1 MNKRD
6 SVATPPGDVA
16 QSFASDSSRATTEER
31 IHSDDALAGHHQE
44 TPGDSSP
51 AASTQSNMDAHAV
64 KHPAGEGIAVEQA
77 QAESHP
83 VEIAGARE
91 LPVTAQNYINMNLDQ
106 AFPLCII
113 LTNEKT
119 LPWVYESY
127 VQLFSTRLFRK
138 DVAGFRELTS
148 AEETE
153 EPGVADITLNFQAR
167 PLSEW
172 LKTAYIKEFL
182 GTEPEDIIAFAI
194 RSINLG
200 CYLRIEVDEFYLPNK
215 KPYGLRQFIHPILIY
230 GYDNNSGILLGIGFD
245 AQGFFTK
252 LTFKFEDFRRA
263 YQSSVSTV
271 AAKLNGR
278 PLVMQL
284 KFRIVRDTYPFSIER
299 FTSELGNY
307 LRSEKN
313 SKESYH
319 LLKFLP
325 QGTEESGNVK
335 WGFGVYEHLDDG
347 LKDQLAGKKSI
358 QYREFHL
365 LFEHKRVLSDALKFI
380 ISEFKVRG
388 KLVELSEDFE
398 KVAHAFHNV
407 RWKYFRFQYTHN
419 IRLIE
424 EIVETLDVARRDE
437 HDILSRVYEQLQSRI

>member
-6 SVATPPGDVA
+6 SVAVPPGDVA
-16 QSFASDSSRATTEER
+16 QRVGSDPIRATTEER
-31 IHSDDALAGHHQE
+31 IHGDDTRADLYQEHQ
-44 TPGDSSP
+44 DIS
-51 AASTQSNMDAHAV
+51 AASSSQSNTNAV
-64 KHPAGEGIAVEQA
+64 GHSAGEGISVEQA
-77 QAESHP
+77 QAGSQP
-83 VEIAGARE
+83 VEVAGVRE
-91 LPVTAQNYINMNLDQ
+91 LPVTAQNYINTNLDQ
-106 AFPLCII
+106 AFPLCIV

-119 LPWVYESY
+119 LPWIYESY

-138 DVAGFRELTS
+138 NVAGFRELTN
-148 AEETE
+148 ADETE
-153 EPGVADITLNFQAR
+153 EPGVADITLGFQAR

-172 LKTAYIKEFL
+172 LKAAYIKEFL
-182 GTEPEDIIAFAI
+182 GAEPEDIIAFII

-230 GYDNNSGILLGIGFD
+230 GYDNNSGIVMGIGFD

-252 LTFKFEDFRRA
+252 LSFKFEDFRRA
-263 YQSSVSTV
+263 YQSSVSV
-271 AAKLNGR
+271 VEAKLNGR
-278 PLVMQL
+278 PLVML
-284 KFRIVRDTYPFSIER
+284 FKFRVVRDTYPFSLER
-299 FTSELGNY
+299 FTGELDDY
-307 LRSEKN
+307 LRSKKN

-325 QGTEESGNVK
+325 PGTEESGNVK

-347 LKDQLAGKKSI
+347 LKNQLAGKNSI
-358 QYREFHL
+358 HYKEFHL
-365 LFEHKRVLSDALKFI
+365 LFEHKRVISDAVKFI

-398 KVAHAFHNV
+398 KVAHAFHSM

-419 IRLIE
+419 TRLIE

-437 HDILSRVYEQLQSRI
+437 HDILSRMYEQLQSRL